1 MSSSSAHTPAD
12 WLRQE
17 RHTATDAALN
27 VLTLAL
33 IARSFSWTRNGT
45 HFDIDKDPKVTMKP
59 HSGTLVIDISGGEK
73 ADAYEGVYQCTA
85 HNELGTAVS
94 NNIVIRQSS
103 TSPLAQ
109 SDRSFLICHVSRLTL
124 SLSLFCVVRHFQ
136 RHQRSDTRR

>member
-1 MSSSSAHTPAD
+1 
-12 WLRQE
+12 
-17 RHTATDAALN
+17 
-27 VLTLAL
+27 
-33 IARSFSWTRNGT
+33 
-45 HFDIDKDPKVTMKP
+45 MKP

-103 TSPLAQ
+103 TSALGQ
-109 SDRSFLICHVSRLTL
+109 SHRSFLISHISRLTL

-136 RHQRSDTRR
+136 RHQRSDPRR